1 MIVDADELE
10 VGKVAISDGLEEVGD
25 ILPVDVVVFQ
35 MHLVIS
41 HSSGKHQGGVQSL
54 NTMVLSQ
61 CPDVDTHGLIV
72 GRRESKDFRVS
83 VPNDH
88 DVQDPGLITFEL
100 AQFVDGPLDP
110 CLLPLTPVGRD
121 LPVGSRFVVG
131 SPVNPMDTSVTPF
144 AIHIIP
150 GPPHDDQ
157 HRQNRTTMG
166 TIGGL
171 DVIDGLGDIL
181 DHMVQSL
188 APQHFGIYATDVS
201 PGLEKIA
208 SGKTRSLP
216 CVGVRYQSLSDESDT
231 ISRSTSPPGG

>member
-1 MIVDADELE
+1 MVVDADELE
-10 VGKVAISDGLEEVGD
+10 VGKVTVSDGLKEVGN
-25 ILPVDVVVFQ
+25 ILPVDGVIFQ
-35 MHLVIS
+35 MHLVIP
-41 HSSGKHQGGVQSL
+41 HSPGKHQGSVEGL
-54 NTMVLSQ
+54 DTMVLAQ
-61 CPDVDTHGLIV
+61 CLDVDAHGLVV
-72 GRRESKDFRVS
+72 GRREGKDVRVS
-83 VPNDH
+83 IPHDH
-88 DVQDPGLITFEL
+88 DVQDSGFITFEL
-100 AQFVDGPLDP
+100 AQFIDRPLNP

-144 AIHIIP
+144 AIHN
-150 GPPHDDQ
+150 PPNDDQ

-201 PGLEKIA
+201 PGFEKIA

-216 CVGVRYQSLSDESDT
+216 CVGVRYQSQ
-231 ISRSTSPPGG
+231 